1 MVKLVKDVDLDRVE
15 SSFEKLS
22 SKHIHTIAAKDE
34 SGQLLSEVNVLN
46 VELAT
51 RLKTLSFY
59 STNES
64 NG

>member
-1 MVKLVKDVDLDRVE
+1 VKLVKDVDLDRVE
-15 SSFEKLS
+15 SSFDKLS

-51 RLKTLSFY
+51 RLKNDKFLKY
-59 STNES
+59 K
-64 NG
+64 

>member
-1 MVKLVKDVDLDRVE
+1 MKLVKDVDLDRVE

-51 RLKTLSFY
+51 RLKNDKFL
-59 STNES
+59 
-64 NG
+64 

>member
-51 RLKTLSFY
+51 RLKMISFY
-59 STNES
+59 STN
-64 NG
+64 

>member
-1 MVKLVKDVDLDRVE
+1 VKLVKDVDLDRIE

-34 SGQLLSEVNVLN
+34 SGQLLSEANVLN

-51 RLKTLSFY
+51 RLKNDKFL
-59 STNES
+59 
-64 NG
+64 